1 MGWFDNLFGGVTRFF
16 QKEEKPQLP
25 NHGVNWNSPNGAKNP
40 YSAITALSAYGGH
53 GYTHAAVLR
62 SSQDLAAL
70 PIKLFK
76 GKGTKAELIE
86 DSPFLN
92 LINNPSTNV
101 DPFLLREQLAVD
113 LLLSGNCF
121 LLKIGL
127 TEQPTS
133 IIRLHPEEVKIQT
146 DPALGVSGY
155 LHTSGGKTVL
165 YPVDR
170 VIHVRG
176 ASYATGP
183 EGLYGTGIVQPLNS
197 EISADLAAAKL
208 ASNSAKKGR
217 PDILLSPK
225 DESDIWGA
233 ERRKRILNQYN
244 ELTENGGALVLS
256 GQVDCTPINQSL
268 REMEFTNIRTI
279 SRESISAVSG
289 VVPSILGLPTSN
301 YATAQ
306 AQASTYWQN
315 QIIKAT
321 RFEYMFTQI
330 AILFDSEYYVKFD
343 YSNVEVL
350 QAKRDAQ
357 LSRVEKHIKFGFSP
371 SAAYQYEGL
380 DVPNIAENQNIDDS
394 IEEVEEQSLDFELLK
409 KKYL

>member
-1 MGWFDNLFGGVTRFF
+1 MGWFNDLFGGITKYFKKV
-16 QKEEKPQLP
+16 EKPQLP
-25 NHGVNWNSPNGAKNP
+25 NHGVNWNSPSGAANP
-40 YSAITALSAYGGH
+40 YSAMTALSAYGGH

-70 PIKLFK
+70 PLRLFK
-76 GKGTKAELIE
+76 GKGSNAELVE
-86 DSPFLN
+86 DSPFLD
-92 LINNPSTNV
+92 LMDNPSTNS
-101 DPFLLREQLAVD
+101 DPFLLREQLAID
-113 LLLSGNCF
+113 LLLSGNCY
-121 LLKIGL
+121 LLIIGL

-146 DPALGVSGY
+146 EPAMGVSGY
-155 LHTSGGKTVL
+155 LHTSGGQTVL
-165 YPVDR
+165 YSTDR
-170 VIHVRG
+170 VIHIRG

-197 EISADLAAAKL
+197 EISADLSAAKL
-208 ASNSAKKGR
+208 ASISAKKGR

-233 ERRKRILNQYN
+233 ERRQRILSQYN
-244 ELTENGGALVLS
+244 DLSKEGGALVLS
-256 GQVDCTPINQSL
+256 GQIDVTPLNLSM
-268 REMEFTNIRTI
+268 RDMEFSNIRAI

-289 VVPSILGLPTSN
+289 VVPSVLGLPTAN

-315 QIIKAT
+315 QIIKGA

-330 AILFDSEYYVKFD
+330 AKRFDPEYYVKFD

-357 LSRVEKHIKFGFSP
+357 LARVEKHILFGFSP
-371 SAAYQYEGL
+371 SAAYAYEGL
-380 DVPNIAENQNIDDS
+380 ETPNIEEEQNID
-394 IEEVEEQSLDFELLK
+394 EPLAEAEALDFSLLK
-409 KKYL
+409 KKLL